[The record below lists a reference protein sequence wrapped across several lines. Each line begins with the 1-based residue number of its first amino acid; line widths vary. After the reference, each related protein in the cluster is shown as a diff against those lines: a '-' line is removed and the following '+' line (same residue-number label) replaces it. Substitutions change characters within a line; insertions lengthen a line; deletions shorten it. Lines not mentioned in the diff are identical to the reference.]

1 MEKWFGSIKH
11 AIHSVRPQRG
21 RRVVANAM
29 CNKHGT
35 PKESNRQAVLT
46 RKHEIGNANGLKN

>member
-1 MEKWFGSIKH
+1 MLGTLKH